1 MPILPLH
8 FIFLLLPSSLC
19 PSAAVEADPLLPG
32 ADELLAVADVL
43 LASQALLPSGHP
55 NPLAILQ
62 MPLNSNPADHAAVS
76 RAFRR
81 LALLLQRSNPH
92 PGVDV
97 AFRLVND
104 AYEMLS
110 DPSRRPPPSAAG
122 ANATYPGAPS
132 QAAAEGHWTR
142 PCSTSVATPAPWM
155 NGTPASA
162 APRIFM
168 AEATH

>member
-1 MPILPLH
+1 
-8 FIFLLLPSSLC
+8 
-19 PSAAVEADPLLPG
+19 
-32 ADELLAVADVL
+32 
-43 LASQALLPSGHP
+43 
-55 NPLAILQ
+55 

-92 PGVDV
+92 PGADV

-122 ANATYPGAPS
+122 ANTNATYPGAPS
-132 QAAAEGHWTR
+132 QAATARSSSAPGRRGSASTAAEGHTEEGKR
-142 PCSTSVATPAPWM
+142 RKITV
-155 NGTPASA
+155 
-162 APRIFM
+162 
-168 AEATH
+168 